1 MDQFTELELIKLLLL
16 LEDMEELIS
25 HVLQP
30 ILVLEMVVVLSSE
43 LDYLWKIWNLFN
55 SILLVFMDQDV

>member
-1 MDQFTELELIKLLLL
+1 MDLSTELELIKLLLL

-25 HVLQP
+25 LVLQLT
-30 ILVLEMVVVLSSE
+30 LVLEMVVVPSLE

-55 SILLVFMDQDV
+55 SIQLVFMDQDV